1 MDSVSKNV
9 TFERILYPFKKKSL
23 YIYNLY
29 MKAFIERPPHGGGN
43 ELQPAQRRGNLS
55 QPADFLR
62 EARIPP
68 YLSFKKNLRSIRPL
82 IIEIQLS
89 EILRVEILKNPLI
102 NLAVEI
108 FFVCIKNISTAKFIR
123 GF

>member
-1 MDSVSKNV
+1 MVQKI
-9 TFERILYPFKKKSL
+9 RRKPI
-23 YIYNLY
+23 LY

-89 EILRVEILKNPLI
+89 EVWELKILRIPL
-102 NLAVEI
+102 
-108 FFVCIKNISTAKFIR
+108 
-123 GF
+123 